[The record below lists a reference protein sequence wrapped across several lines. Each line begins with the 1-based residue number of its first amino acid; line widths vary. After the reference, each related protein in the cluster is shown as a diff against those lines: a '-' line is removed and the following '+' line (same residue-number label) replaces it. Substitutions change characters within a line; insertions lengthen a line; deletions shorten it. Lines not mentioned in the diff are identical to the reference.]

1 MEEKTSASANA
12 TSWLGSS
19 PEKGTKVIK
28 NRKKNLIPAHA
39 PREGGGRV
47 PRWLRTRT
55 LLVGV
60 RAIFFNS
67 AQVLTLFYTVVTLV
81 GLY

>member
-28 NRKKNLIPAHA
+28 IEKKTQYRRMHHVK
-39 PREGGGRV
+39 EG
-47 PRWLRTRT
+47 
-55 LLVGV
+55 VG
-60 RAIFFNS
+60 FP
-67 AQVLTLFYTVVTLV
+67 V
-81 GLY
+81 G